1 MSKRT
6 QIRYSGW
13 GLIPSY
19 DGGRPKKRISECYLL
34 PTTPKLKRELDKTPY
49 SQPSSFLWRKGQK
62 ISMRYSPQNTKVL
75 ISSTC
80 DVLSSFLREGEEFP
94 YGALC
99 VTTSFL
105 QGSSQGTKKIRFT
118 TCQETKNLCHTHSQ
132 IHGRYDDLP
141 KTDISISDEAFNQLV
156 KSRKFSFFL
165 SSKWQ
170 IDEGI
175 ICHFTPLPCNF
186 SQTKKEIVFSSR
198 AAKVRYGMGHTNT

>member
-1 MSKRT
+1 
-6 QIRYSGW
+6 
-13 GLIPSY
+13 
-19 DGGRPKKRISECYLL
+19 
-34 PTTPKLKRELDKTPY
+34 
-49 SQPSSFLWRKGQK
+49 
-62 ISMRYSPQNTKVL
+62 MRYSPQNTKVL

-156 KSRKFSFFL
+156 KSRKFSFFSPQSDKL
-165 SSKWQ
+165 MKGSFV
-170 IDEGI
+170 ILHLCPAI
-175 ICHFTPLPCNF
+175 FH
-186 SQTKKEIVFSSR
+186 TKKRYCLFISGRKSEIWNGPC
-198 AAKVRYGMGHTNT
+198 KHIT

>member
-1 MSKRT
+1 
-6 QIRYSGW
+6 
-13 GLIPSY
+13 
-19 DGGRPKKRISECYLL
+19 
-34 PTTPKLKRELDKTPY
+34 
-49 SQPSSFLWRKGQK
+49 
-62 ISMRYSPQNTKVL
+62 MRYSPQNTKVL

-175 ICHFTPLPCNF
+175 ICHFTPLPCNY
-186 SQTKKEIVFSSR
+186 SHTKKRLSFHLGPQKWDMEWAMQTHNIKSSKICFILFYNF
-198 AAKVRYGMGHTNT
+198 ALWLNLGWQVPQDMTNDGKT